1 MPQTIQREISKNIA
15 TGIAI
20 TILIFVV
27 VVYTPI
33 IGFFCS
39 LFIPLPILFYRSKLG
54 RTNGTVVLLVSVVIV
69 TVLLGGTG
77 IDMLFFAELMMIGF
91 VLSELME
98 MNLSVEKT
106 VGYACVTVISA
117 GIITLLI
124 YSDMS
129 LAGIIRQLS
138 GHIRKI
144 LDHTIIQYEKMG
156 MPQEVIHKLL
166 SQKENII
173 YLFIRIIPG
182 LLISFTLFVSWIT
195 LLASELILK
204 KRGLFYPDFGS
215 LKSWKPPEFL
225 VWGVIGCGSAFL
237 FSNVTFKIFALNGLF
252 ILITIYF
259 FGGIAIVSFYFEE
272 KHFPL
277 GLKVSLYS
285 LAIVLQPFVMLLL
298 ISGLGFFDL
307 WLNFRKLETKKSL

>member
-1 MPQTIQREISKNIA
+1 MSQTIQREISKNIV

-20 TILIFVV
+20 TILIFEV

-39 LFIPLPILFYRSKLG
+39 LPILFYRSKLG
-54 RTNGTVVLLVSVVIV
+54 RTNGAIVPVVSVVV
-69 TVLLGGTG
+69 MTVLLGRTG
-77 IDMLFFAELMMIGF
+77 VDMLFFAELMITGF
-91 VLSELME
+91 VLSELIE

-106 VGYACVTVISA
+106 VGYACVAVLSA
-117 GIITLLI
+117 GIVSLI
-124 YSDMS
+124 LYSDMS
-129 LAGIIRQLS
+129 LGEIIRQLS
-138 GHIRKI
+138 EHIRKI
-144 LDHTIIQYEKMG
+144 LDHAIVKYEKMG

-166 SQKENII
+166 SQKENMI

-182 LLISFTLFVSWIT
+182 LLISFTLFVIWIT
-195 LLASELILK
+195 LLASKPILK
-204 KRGLFYPDFGS
+204 NRGLFYPDFDS
-215 LKSWKPPEFL
+215 LKLWKPPEFL
-225 VWGVIGCGSAFL
+225 VWGVIGCGAAFL
-237 FSNVTFKIFALNGLF
+237 FSSVTFKIFALNGLF
-252 ILITIYF
+252 ILMTIYF

-285 LAIVLQPFVMLLL
+285 LAIVFQPFVITLLL
-298 ISGLGFFDL
+298 VSGLGFFDL